1 MVLNEGDTAEGFDLS
16 AHDGTIIHLDSFK
29 NEKNVV
35 LCFYPK
41 NQLRFCPSKK
51 VFDMAKSVI
60 SVYPQIES
68 ADAVVFAISVDDVQ
82 SQSKFVSEYSIPYMH
97 LSDTEKK
104 VCKVYA
110 GLNMVG
116 LAKRSTFVIDKQGVI
131 RKVFRDIDVKSHGS
145 QIVDS
150 LNEIKV

>member
-1 MVLNEGDTAEGFDLS
+1 MVLNEGDTAEGFELS
-16 AHDGTIIHLDSFK
+16 AHDGTILYLESIK

-68 ADAVVFAISVDDVQ
+68 ADGVVFAISVDDVQ
-82 SQSKFVSEYSIPYMH
+82 SQSKFVSEYSVPYAH

-116 LAKRSTFVIDKQGVI
+116 LAKRCTFIIDKQGVI
-131 RKVFRDIDVKSHGS
+131 RKVFRDIDVKSHGT
-145 QIVDS
+145 QIVNS

>member
-1 MVLNEGDTAEGFDLS
+1 
-16 AHDGTIIHLDSFK
+16 
-29 NEKNVV
+29 
-35 LCFYPK
+35 
-41 NQLRFCPSKK
+41 
-51 VFDMAKSVI
+51 
-60 SVYPQIES
+60 
-68 ADAVVFAISVDDVQ
+68 
-82 SQSKFVSEYSIPYMH
+82 MH